1 MGGLLDRVATPDMVP
16 TDPSLVTFMAPLV
29 ERLARGFQWPR
40 PRHGAPRQVSCPA
53 GLARPL
59 KCGHFQAEALMTS
72 VTKTAMI
79 ESSAGSSED
88 LLVTVQAMA

>member
-1 MGGLLDRVATPDMVP
+1 MGGLLDQVATPDVVL
-16 TDPSLVTFMAPLV
+16 TDPNLVTFVGPLV
-29 ERLARGFQWPR
+29 AHLTQGFQW
-40 PRHGAPRQVSCPA
+40 PRHGAPRQASCPA
-53 GLARPL
+53 GLAHPL